1 MAELFEK
8 NILATSSGAPS
19 WGYDPYMI
27 TAAVAN
33 ACKGNRISDM
43 PLELE
48 IPMYDID
55 DAETAAKWLEK
66 YGNADT
72 LYYEESVIK
81 DTLDKSVNS
90 GLDEEAM
97 RNMIQEF
104 VENTAD

>member
-1 MAELFEK
+1 MLFR
-8 NILATSSGAPS
+8 S
-19 WGYDPYMI
+19 
-27 TAAVAN
+27 
-33 ACKGNRISDM
+33 
-43 PLELE
+43 
-48 IPMYDID
+48 
-55 DAETAAKWLEK
+55 
-66 YGNADT
+66 NADT